1 MQLTGECDGRA
12 VAMHRPYRLMMP
24 TRRADAD
31 VAWCEWVMFHFL
43 EVGSQGRREMD
54 ELRRAEKRRDEMRRA
69 VRCRGLK
76 SDASTGSMAVRR
88 GVGSGLSV
96 EKRAHERQQKQI
108 QHPNFTNNHTQNIR
122 PSHRTC
128 RHITCSHSTLA
139 RTNTHKS
146 CLNPPPPPSPPNWMF
161 LDDHARHNSVSPSV
175 SQTRS
180 QSL

>member
-1 MQLTGECDGRA
+1 
-12 VAMHRPYRLMMP
+12 MHRPYRMP

-31 VAWCEWVMFHFL
+31 VAWCEWVTFHFL
-43 EVGSQGRREMD
+43 EVGSQGRREID
-54 ELRRAEKRRDEMRRA
+54 ELRRAEKRRDEMKRA

-128 RHITCSHSTLA
+128 RHITCSHS
-139 RTNTHKS
+139 NTHIHPQKLPQS
-146 CLNPPPPPSPPNWMF
+146 PSPPSQPNWMF
-161 LDDHARHNSVSPSV
+161 FDAHACHNSVSPSG
-175 SQTRS
+175 SQTRA